1 GHITPRDP
9 VDPHTFWLNPFG
21 LAFSLIKASDLIRV
35 DHSGNVVERAKNRLI
50 NVAAFMIHSAIH
62 MARPNVNCAAHAH
75 SIHGRAFCALG
86 KPIDIISQ
94 DACAFYNPINSD
106 TDCCQDHLV
115 YNEFNGVV
123 LAAEEGKNIAKALGS
138 VKAAL
143 LRNHGLLT
151 VGKTIEEAVFWFV
164 SLERCCQAQLMADA
178 AGTTIKINDA
188 DAAFTYKQV
197 GSHAAGFLVTRK
209 SDS

>member
-1 GHITPRDP
+1 MSTNTTEVQITNQKSTLLAPLSKQELTAVKQSFEDDRPVFDDNYQEREYLKGRLAAAFRIFGKKGFDEGVAGHITLRDP

-35 DHSGNVVERAKNRLI
+35 DHSGNVVEGAKNRLI

-94 DACAFYNPINSD
+94 DACAFYNVSD
-106 TDCCQDHLV
+106 GSWSLSPLCPSGLV
-115 YNEFNGVV
+115 HHY
-123 LAAEEGKNIAKALGS
+123 ALI
-138 VKAAL
+138 L
-143 LRNHGLLT
+143 
-151 VGKTIEEAVFWFV
+151 
-164 SLERCCQAQLMADA
+164 
-178 AGTTIKINDA
+178 
-188 DAAFTYKQV
+188 
-197 GSHAAGFLVTRK
+197 
-209 SDS
+209 